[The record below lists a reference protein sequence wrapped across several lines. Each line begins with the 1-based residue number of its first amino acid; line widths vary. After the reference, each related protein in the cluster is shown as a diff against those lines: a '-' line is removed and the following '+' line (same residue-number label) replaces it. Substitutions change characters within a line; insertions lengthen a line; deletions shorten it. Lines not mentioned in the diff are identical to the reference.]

1 MRSCKILWELPK
13 SIRTVTGRL
22 LMRPVNLRVFG
33 ERVPFRACGDRWKW
47 IMSYVGVNSRVSSAE
62 AEGQSGLSRSKRNLE
77 LEHLWPG

>member
-1 MRSCKILWELPK
+1 MQGYKILWELLE

-22 LMRPVNLRVFG
+22 WMRPMNLRVCG
-33 ERVPFRACGDRWKW
+33 ERVPFRAWGERWKW
-47 IMSYVGVNSRVSSAE
+47 IMSSVGVSSRVSSVE